1 MINDNSD
8 RLEGTTCQVAQKAPE
23 MLRGAQSVMASS
35 VSFGTISG
43 ERPFVPKS
51 ASIASEPA
59 EKMIAAGCLG
69 SRSRWIRGQRIGR
82 ACHELVRIP
91 PWWSGSGPIAV
102 SVRDEM
108 PRGTYGFTK
117 VSGLGGTGSFRR

>member
-1 MINDNSD
+1 MIDDYSD
-8 RLEGTTCQVAQKAPE
+8 RLEETTCQAAQKAPE

-51 ASIASEPA
+51 ASIASEPG

-82 ACHELVRIP
+82 ACHELALQALPSWWRTLVP
-91 PWWSGSGPIAV
+91 PVGHAGS
-102 SVRDEM
+102 RDDDANS
-108 PRGTYGFTK
+108 K
-117 VSGLGGTGSFRR
+117 